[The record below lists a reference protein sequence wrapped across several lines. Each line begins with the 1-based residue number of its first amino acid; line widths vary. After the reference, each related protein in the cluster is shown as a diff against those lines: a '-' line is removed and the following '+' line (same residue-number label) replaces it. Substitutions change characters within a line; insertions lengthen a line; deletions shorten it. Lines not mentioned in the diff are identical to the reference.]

1 MQSGDLV
8 RILSFESRSKHPR
21 DITKDDF
28 NKTGVLV
35 SYESIFGTAHVLVDG
50 IVKSYRVS
58 DLQLV
63 KRSPENQGRLMKLS
77 KLKQFPYQIFC
88 DMDGVLVDFEGAA
101 TVSINEALLNPPE
114 GTEALCEAVRAFYGD
129 SLDLT
134 DIKVGKQKRP
144 HELKLLIGELFEN
157 DKEWWANLPFL
168 PEGQKLWS
176 VISKIEPLPKLL
188 TSPMDHNGG
197 TASAEGKIL
206 WIQKNLN
213 RLDINRWDKRVIFS
227 HDKYDYALQENKP
240 CVLIDDY
247 PRKVVPFRE
256 HGGFGV
262 LHEGSC
268 DETLQRLEEI
278 ADEYLRSD
286 LGENS

>member
-1 MQSGDLV
+1 M
-8 RILSFESRSKHPR
+8 
-21 DITKDDF
+21 
-28 NKTGVLV
+28 
-35 SYESIFGTAHVLVDG
+35 
-50 IVKSYRVS
+50 
-58 DLQLV
+58 
-63 KRSPENQGRLMKLS
+63 
-77 KLKQFPYQIFC
+77 
-88 DMDGVLVDFEGAA
+88 
-101 TVSINEALLNPPE
+101 
-114 GTEALCEAVRAFYGD
+114 
-129 SLDLT
+129 
-134 DIKVGKQKRP
+134 
-144 HELKLLIGELFEN
+144 
-157 DKEWWANLPFL
+157 
-168 PEGQKLWS
+168 WS

-188 TSPMDHNGG
+188 TSPMNHNGG